1 MAGWSIPGVVH
12 PREIGEDSV
21 GRRVVARHRMTR
33 RSLAITYLS
42 PELLADTEFRTRFAR
57 DFARLARVRD
67 TRVARV
73 HRYVEGEHG
82 AAVIGDRVNGT
93 ALRALLLAHGA
104 VGTEA
109 ALVVL
114 KDLLLALAA
123 CHEAGL
129 AHGDVKPEDVV
140 VTSTGRVRLV
150 DSGLWTSG
158 GRRLLGRSTP
168 FYLAPEHWSDRP
180 ATSAGDVYAA
190 TATFFECLVGAPP
203 FYAEGVAELSI
214 KHQSS
219 AAPVDVVPAPV
230 RDLMLRGLAK
240 DPVSRSG
247 PRNLLAD
254 VRDVAGRAIGSD
266 WERRGRRELATLL
279 GGRRA
284 LTGMSALAGMSALGR
299 RSNRAGWADRKPVR
313 LAAVMGGALAL
324 AAGLSSPPL
333 AVILPG
339 ISMFTPG
346 GSSPVLAFPE
356 PDQSAA
362 PVRVVTNGPL
372 ADRMLSVKA
381 GTGTPVAKSRP
392 PAQSIPAPNIYPV
405 PYRHLMAD
413 ALAQGSADPD
423 RAVQRHSTSTQSAAG
438 EFTSTRECAHDLID
452 PGTCSAIDP
461 ERPTA
466 DSDATEW
473 DPSQVIPASLST
485 VVEVPVQQVL
495 PVKVP
500 VQQVLPVKV
509 PVQLPTPIQVPK
521 STPVQKKIHAGQVAQ
536 APKDA
541 RIKTDSQGWKDA
553 PYGPGAT
560 GKTDYPTNRAH
571 GDSESSARGD
581 SGFSGH
587 DNPGSSEHGNSGSSG
602 NGNSQSSG
610 HQGSGH

>member
-1 MAGWSIPGVVH
+1 
-12 PREIGEDSV
+12 
-21 GRRVVARHRMTR
+21 MTR
-33 RSLAITYLS
+33 RLLAITYLS

-57 DFARLARVRD
+57 DFPRLARVRD

-82 AAVIGDRVNGT
+82 AAVIGDHFNGT

-104 VGTEA
+104 VSTEA

-114 KDLLLALAA
+114 KDLLHALAA

-150 DSGLWTSG
+150 DFGLWTSG

-203 FYAEGVAELSI
+203 FYAEDVAELSI

-219 AAPVDVVPAPV
+219 AAPVDVVPALV

-240 DPVSRSG
+240 DPVSRSDA
-247 PRNLLAD
+247 RNLVAHI
-254 VRDVAGRAIGSD
+254 REVAGRSIGSD

-279 GGRRA
+279 GGRGA
-284 LTGMSALAGMSALGR
+284 LTGMSALGR

-339 ISMFTPG
+339 ISLFTPG

-372 ADRMLSVKA
+372 ADRMPSVKA
-381 GTGTPVAKSRP
+381 VTGTPVAKARP
-392 PAQSIPAPNIYPV
+392 PAASIPAQNVYPV
-405 PYRHLMAD
+405 PYRHPMAD
-413 ALAQGSADPD
+413 AVTQASTDPD
-423 RAVQRHSTSTQSAAG
+423 RAGQSHSTSTQPAAG
-438 EFTSTRECAHDLID
+438 ESTSTLECAHELID
-452 PGTCSAIDP
+452 PGTCSAINP
-461 ERPTA
+461 EQPTA
-466 DSDATEW
+466 DSDATKW
-473 DPSQVIPASLST
+473 DPSQVIPAALST
-485 VVEVPVQQVL
+485 AVEVPVQR
-495 PVKVP
+495 
-500 VQQVLPVKV
+500 VLPVKV
-509 PVQLPTPIQVPK
+509 PVQLAVPVKLPVQLPAPIQVPK
-521 STPVQKKIHAGQVAQ
+521 SIPVQKKIQARQGTPVPKGAQ
-536 APKDA
+536 N
-541 RIKTDSQGWKDA
+541 KTDSQGWKDA
-553 PYGPGAT
+553 PNGPGAT
-560 GKTDYPTNRAH
+560 GKTDYATNRAH

-587 DNPGSSEHGNSGSSG
+587 DNSGSSEH
-602 NGNSQSSG
+602 GNSQSSG
-610 HQGSGH
+610 HQDSGQ